1 MEKKYKLFNKT
12 IQKLSEAGVLLDLIL
27 IGSWCLHFYRILF
40 EDADT
45 IPAIRTVDIDFLV
58 PNPPRIK
65 HKADVPRLLEE
76 LGFMEEFSHITGNSK
91 YIHPDLEVEFIIPE
105 KGRGKD
111 GPYRI
116 KEINISAQGLR
127 YVSLLQDHVIRV
139 AYEGI
144 MINIPEPAAFTLHK
158 LQISKSRN
166 KKDKK
171 IKDLETAISL
181 GEYLVTRKDQV
192 NKMKKIFKMLPVKWK
207 KDILGIVREKSGVL
221 YEILIAD

>member
-1 MEKKYKLFNKT
+1 M
-12 IQKLSEAGVLLDLIL
+12 LI
-27 IGSWCLHFYRILF
+27 
-40 EDADT
+40 
-45 IPAIRTVDIDFLV
+45 FLV

-65 HKADVPRLLEE
+65 HKADVP
-76 LGFMEEFSHITGNSK
+76 GFLKVGFHGGIFTYNRKFQNIFIG
-91 YIHPDLEVEFIIPE
+91 PEVEFIIPE